1 MAQVYSQEVRDNIVR
16 FRKDGLT
23 YPQIAEELGIQHSS
37 SLWRICATDG
47 KTKGHFMSDEE
58 KQTVIDLYENGYSV
72 QSIAEQTR
80 RSVGAIRQHLIDKG
94 LIIVCDKSKRESK
107 YAEMREYKAQ
117 GHTIA
122 EVAER
127 FGVNR
132 GTVSKIC
139 KGIAPQKTDYAKVSN
154 TLRNRV
160 RPETHKKTEER
171 LKDVLP
177 DCFEYVGGYDGHDCY
192 VTIRC
197 KQCGTEFERSAQA
210 IRKQQVK
217 YCPRCRKEET
227 ERNEEQREREREE
240 RRVIREAQEEIRRR
254 ERERKRQEAEQ
265 RRIENTVTKVCRM
278 CGNEFETVKQRQ
290 VFCSAECSHLWANR
304 RSYNRIPKD
313 KRIDKG
319 INALSLFK
327 RDNGKC
333 WICGGNCD
341 LNDYT
346 TRNGVFIAGDWYP
359 SVDHIMP
366 ICDGGEDAWDNVK
379 LAHRICNSR
388 RFYAEKTN
396 PIA

>member
-1 MAQVYSQEVRDNIVR
+1 MARWQNQPNTEKREQVVSLRMS
-16 FRKDGLT
+16 GMT
-23 YPQIAEELGIQHSS
+23 YKQIANAI
-37 SLWRICATDG
+37 
-47 KTKGHFMSDEE
+47 GHKNESWVM
-58 KQTVIDLYENGYSV
+58 TVCRENGLGGTS
-72 QSIAEQTR
+72 AWK
-80 RSVGAIRQHLIDKG
+80 DK
-94 LIIVCDKSKRESK
+94 R

-122 EVAER
+122 ETNQH
-127 FGVNR
+127 FGVTNAAF
-132 GTVSKIC
+132 IC
-139 KGIAPQKTDYAKVSN
+139 KGIAPQKTDYTKVSN

-160 RPETHKKTEER
+160 RPDTHKKTEER

-177 DCFEYVGGYDGHDCY
+177 DCFEYVGGYGGHDCY

-227 ERNEEQREREREE
+227 ERNAEQRERKREE
-240 RRVIREAQEEIRRR
+240 QKALRDA

-265 RRIENTVTKVCRM
+265 RRIDNTVTKVCRM

-290 VFCSAECSHLWANR
+290 VFCSSECSHLWNNR

-313 KRIDKG
+313 NRVDKG
-319 INALSLFK
+319 INAHSLFK
-327 RDNGKC
+327 RDNGVC
-333 WICGGNCD
+333 WICGGKCD

-359 SVDHIMP
+359 SVDHIIP
-366 ICDGGEDAWDNVK
+366 ICDGGKDAWENVK